1 MSTEDGPGL
10 RTTVFLKGCLLR
22 CSWCHNPESIS
33 PEPQVWWIASRCIG
47 CLGCVAS
54 CPEKAISAG
63 KGIEIDRTLCTGCGI
78 CAEQCPASCIE
89 ALGTEWRSADLA
101 AEVLKDRAYFE
112 ASGKGGVTFSGGE
125 AAMQAD
131 FVAEV
136 FSALSDAGIHTALD
150 TAGFGSWEAFDRMLP
165 HVDLVLFDIKEIDPE
180 RHRLFTGAGNAQAL
194 RTLSNILEW
203 TGKREPEIWIRT
215 PLIPGATA
223 REENIR
229 GIGAWLSEHRSKR
242 ITRWELCA
250 FNDLCGDKYER
261 LGIDW
266 NFQET
271 GLLSLSEMEGFLAI
285 ARGAYTDPAAV
296 LWTGPTKA

>member
-1 MSTEDGPGL
+1 
-10 RTTVFLKGCLLR
+10 
-22 CSWCHNPESIS
+22 
-33 PEPQVWWIASRCIG
+33 
-47 CLGCVAS
+47 LG
-54 CPEKAISAG
+54 K
-63 KGIEIDRTLCTGCGI
+63 
-78 CAEQCPASCIE
+78 
-89 ALGTEWRSADLA
+89 EWRSEDLA

-131 FVAEV
+131 FAAEV

-150 TAGFGSWEAFDRMLP
+150 TAGFGPWEAFDRMLP
-165 HVDLVLFDIKEIDPE
+165 YVDLVLFDIKEIDPE

-194 RTLSNILEW
+194 RTLSRILDW

-229 GIGAWLSEHRSKR
+229 GIGAWLSEHRSPR

-266 NFQET
+266 DFAGT
-271 GLLSLSEMEGFLAI
+271 GLLSLPEMEGFLAI